1 MPHLVVEVENVGAV
15 PPLGEDDGVL
25 LLPLQ
30 AATLGSLSGLRGDV
44 VLRRQTNRK
53 KITLGFLVAA
63 SRVPSPSSPLPLLS
77 LSTAPLDRG
86 AALRAQPLSSTSPD
100 KVCRADPCLR
110 RRLTALRMERSRLW
124 PAPQISR

>member
-15 PPLGEDDGVL
+15 SPLGEDDGVL

-44 VLRRQTNRK
+44 VLRRQTHRK
-53 KITLGFLVAA
+53 KVTVGFLLAA

-77 LSTAPLDRG
+77 LSTAPSDRG
-86 AALRAQPLSSTSPD
+86 DALRAQALSSTSPD

-110 RRLTALRMERSRLW
+110 RRLATLRMETLS
-124 PAPQISR
+124 PVASSPD